1 MARYEV
7 RFRKSAEKDLQ
18 RLDTM
23 IQRRVLKA
31 TEALADE
38 PRPAGCKKLHG
49 SDAAYR
55 IRIGDYRAIYTV
67 DDGILV
73 VAIERIRHRRE
84 VYR

>member
-7 RFRKSAEKDLQ
+7 RFRKSAEKDLC
-18 RLDTM
+18 RLDSA

-31 TEALADE
+31 AEALADE

-49 SDAAYR
+49 SEDAYR
-55 IRIGDYRAIYTV
+55 VRVGDYRIVYTL
-67 DDGILV
+67 DDAVRI